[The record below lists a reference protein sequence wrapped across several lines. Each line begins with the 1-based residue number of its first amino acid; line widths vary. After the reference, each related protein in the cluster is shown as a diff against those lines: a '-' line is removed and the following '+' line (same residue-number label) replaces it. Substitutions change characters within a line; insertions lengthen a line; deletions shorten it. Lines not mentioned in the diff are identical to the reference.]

1 METSQVPSHNV
12 QQSFPVYDTRAH
24 AYLCGHYELA
34 QAMCFDAYA
43 VRMQVLKEKHWSE
56 KARENMTAR
65 DWRIFREDHRIA
77 YKNGGQ
83 NAPMPFR
90 SWDEMPLPGDL
101 RRAIDDLGYTK
112 PSPIQM
118 ASIPFGIR
126 QRDVIGIA
134 ETGSGKT
141 AAFVLP
147 MLMYIMNQPVMTDA
161 IAADGPYA
169 LILAP
174 TRELAQQIEEETNGL
189 AKHTGAVSLATPPP
203 PPSSMYVCTII
214 PCLSLLQVSCM
225 VDGGVV
231 PGLPQPGLS
240 ACC

>member
-1 METSQVPSHNV
+1 MPANPIPTALPQHVSSVHWVCVE
-12 QQSFPVYDTRAH
+12 
-24 AYLCGHYELA
+24 GKELLL
-34 QAMCFDAYA
+34 
-43 VRMQVLKEKHWSE
+43 QVLKEKHWSD
-56 KARENMTAR
+56 KTRADMTPR
-65 DWRIFREDHRIA
+65 DWRIFREDHRIS
-77 YKNGGQ
+77 YKNAGQ

-90 SWDEMPLPGDL
+90 CWDEMPLPADL
-101 RRAIDDLGYTK
+101 RHAIDDLGYTK

-189 AKHTGAVSLATPPP
+189 AKHTGPAT
-203 PPSSMYVCTII
+203 
-214 PCLSLLQVSCM
+214 LL
-225 VDGGVV
+225 
-231 PGLPQPGLS
+231 LS
-240 ACC
+240 AERKG